1 MKSNESSRSQVN
13 SGPLLEFQRTLTNG
27 IRLRFNRLISRSM
40 ISTDADHA
48 DCQDTRRSTSS
59 SMQLLCDRLVSWSSK
74 KQKITAAMALDSTK
88 FLCTTIT
95 KVILLYVVTTS
106 NTQDPSIST
115 SDIISSKSKWKMV
128 WLNSTS
134 MSPKTLKRLAE
145 EAEE

>member
-1 MKSNESSRSQVN
+1 
-13 SGPLLEFQRTLTNG
+13 
-27 IRLRFNRLISRSM
+27 
-40 ISTDADHA
+40 ADHA

-74 KQKITAAMALDSTK
+74 KQKITAVMALDSTK

-95 KVILLYVVTTS
+95 KVILLYAVTTS

-115 SDIISSKSKWKMV
+115 SDIISS
-128 WLNSTS
+128 S